1 MAFPHVTGD
10 AFRLTPEILAQG
22 IAAAAASPRQ
32 RIILP
37 LHRTQAASVG
47 RMLNFFQPG
56 TFVRPHLH
64 PVDYATETILVIR
77 GSLGVLLFDASGS
90 ITERHLLRADGLG
103 LIDIEARVWHGMTV
117 LEADTVVLE
126 IKRGP
131 YDVKSDKVFAP
142 WAPVEGSEDAVAYER
157 ELRREFH
164 EREPLNP
171 RA

>member
-1 MAFPHVTGD
+1 MAFPHVAGD
-10 AFRLTPEILAQG
+10 AFRLTPEVLAQG
-22 IAAAAASPRQ
+22 MAASAASPRK

-37 LHRTQAASVG
+37 LHRTQQASVG

-64 PVDYATETILVIR
+64 PVDFATETILVIR
-77 GSLGVLLFDASGS
+77 GALGVVIFDEAGRVK
-90 ITERHLLRADGLG
+90 ERHLLRADGLG

-131 YDVKSDKVFAP
+131 YDVRTDKVFAP
-142 WAPVEGSEDAVAYER
+142 WAAEEGSEEAVR
-157 ELRREFH
+157 FDQQLRGGFKH
-164 EREPLNP
+164 
-171 RA
+171 AD